1 MTFNKNEMSEFWIY
15 FQIGLQHVLSFN
27 AYDHILFLV
36 VLTAPYLLKDWKRIL
51 ILVSVFTIGHTLA
64 LLFSVSGIVVLQAR
78 TIEFLILLSILI
90 TAFSN
95 LISIGVFSKSIN
107 PNSILIVTAL
117 FGIIHGL
124 GFSNYF
130 NAMLTGNVM
139 DKLLPTMSFAF
150 GIEAA
155 QIVIVLSALTT
166 SILSQHFLK
175 FSKRDWVL
183 ITSSLVI
190 GVILPILFKNK
201 IG

>member
-15 FQIGLQHVLSFN
+15 FQIGLQHVLSLN

-36 VLTAPYLLKDWKRIL
+36 LLTAPYLLKDWKQIL

-64 LLFSVSGIVVLQAR
+64 LLFSVFGIVVLQAR

-90 TAFSN
+90 TAFFN

-130 NAMLTGNVM
+130 NAILTGNVL

-155 QIVIVLSALTT
+155 QIIIVLSVLTA
-166 SILSQHFLK
+166 SFLSQHFLK